1 VRVSSLDPNGAAAHA
16 GLAINDVIVSVDD
29 FNVEASA
36 PEEVINVILRGHH
49 VWSVTRLAT
58 PDSLAAEADHCAWCG
73 HWSSGRSHLWYV
85 TCAVVCCVSQGAQ
98 VRLVRRSRSSCC

>member
-1 VRVSSLDPNGAAAHA
+1 MRPQVSKRLDFGSLCLLVCQAGGWSSLTLTGVRVSSLDPNGAAAHA

-36 PEEVINVILRGHH
+36 PEEVINVILRAGHH

-58 PDSLAAEADHCAWCG
+58 SDSLAAEADHCAWCG
-73 HWSSGRSHLWYV
+73 HWSSG
-85 TCAVVCCVSQGAQ
+85 
-98 VRLVRRSRSSCC
+98 